1 MVQTKRNQQTVQ
13 ESVNTCPNSA
23 KAADTCT
30 NGYQTGI
37 DNRPYKEQ
45 NKRYYQRNHCRN
57 NGYASF
63 PREKCQEI
71 RKFRTLKFVIACSA
85 DNTGKNTD
93 ELVLDLSKSRIRI
106 SACNN
111 GDYARCQYIGNYQP

>member
-13 ESVNTCPNSA
+13 ECINTGANCTKSA
-23 KAADTCT
+23 DACT
-30 NGYQTGI
+30 QSNQSCI
-37 DNRPYKEQ
+37 NDRPYKEQ
-45 NKRYYQRNHCRN
+45 CQGNYQRDHCRN

-71 RKFRTLKFVIACSA
+71 RKFRTLKFVVACSA